1 MVKNAIKLR
10 ARRQLITENWEVSQR
25 ETSTGKYHNVKLPL
39 VHLTVKTVNNAQNKE
54 EEEEDEEENQ
64 LTAVCNLSSTKFCKA
79 A

>member
-1 MVKNAIKLR
+1 MR

-25 ETSTGKYHNVKLPL
+25 ETSTGKYHIVKPPL
-39 VHLTVKTVNNAQNKE
+39 VLLTVKTVNSVQNKE
-54 EEEEDEEENQ
+54 EEEEEEEEEENQ